1 MASSIE
7 NLQGMIIQPLGKG
20 GDSQWG
26 PLGKGG
32 FPKDL
37 LGMGGN
43 ERELAQTNNIH
54 TVCSM

>member
-37 LGMGGN
+37 LGMGG
-43 ERELAQTNNIH
+43 
-54 TVCSM
+54 SP